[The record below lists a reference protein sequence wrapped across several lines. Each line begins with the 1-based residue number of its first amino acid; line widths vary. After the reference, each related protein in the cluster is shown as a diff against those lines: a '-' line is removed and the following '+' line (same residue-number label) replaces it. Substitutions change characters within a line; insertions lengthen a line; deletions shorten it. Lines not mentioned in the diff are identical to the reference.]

1 VVVWQN
7 GRKLKGTGNS
17 HNPWLD
23 GVIAVLLSKRAP
35 TGAFFLFYLKIRN
48 KELRRVDGMQKKG
61 LLWGAVLLVLVVG
74 VFFFLRKPATE
85 TLKIGIIQIVEHPAL
100 DAAREGFIDQF
111 TEHGYVEGEKIT
123 YQIQVAQGDMA
134 TANTIA
140 QKFKN
145 ERLDLI
151 LAIATPTAQAVA
163 NLIKDKPILITAV
176 TDPVAAGLVESA
188 DRPGSNVTGTNDLQP
203 LAEQFA
209 LAQQLVPG
217 AKRVGII
224 YNAGEANS
232 VTQVQMA
239 KAIADQLG
247 LEVVEATVDTSAGV
261 LQAAQSFIGRVDF
274 IYVPTDNTVVSAFS
288 SVVKV
293 AEENGIPVFPGE
305 ENLVPQGALATVG
318 VNYYRL
324 GRQTA
329 EMALRILEEGA
340 KPETMPIESQ
350 KETELVINADVAQAL
365 GINIPA
371 AIRAKATIVRNR

>member
-1 VVVWQN
+1 
-7 GRKLKGTGNS
+7 
-17 HNPWLD
+17 
-23 GVIAVLLSKRAP
+23 
-35 TGAFFLFYLKIRN
+35 
-48 KELRRVDGMQKKG
+48 MQKKG
-61 LLWGAVLLVLVVG
+61 LLWGAVLLVLVIG
-74 VFFFLRKPATE
+74 VFFFLRKPAAE

-188 DRPGSNVTGTNDLQP
+188 ERPGSNVTGTNDLQP

-365 GINIPA
+365 GINLPT

>member
-1 VVVWQN
+1 
-7 GRKLKGTGNS
+7 
-17 HNPWLD
+17 
-23 GVIAVLLSKRAP
+23 
-35 TGAFFLFYLKIRN
+35 
-48 KELRRVDGMQKKG
+48 MQKKG

-74 VFFFLRKPATE
+74 VFFFLRKPAAE

-188 DRPGSNVTGTNDLQP
+188 ERPGSNVTGTNDLQP

-350 KETELVINADVAQAL
+350 KETELVINEDVAQAL

>member
-1 VVVWQN
+1 
-7 GRKLKGTGNS
+7 
-17 HNPWLD
+17 
-23 GVIAVLLSKRAP
+23 
-35 TGAFFLFYLKIRN
+35 
-48 KELRRVDGMQKKG
+48 MQKKG

-74 VFFFLRKPATE
+74 VFFFLRKPAAE

-111 TEHGYVEGEKIT
+111 TEHGYIEGEKIT

-188 DRPGSNVTGTNDLQP
+188 ERPGSNVTGTNDLQP

-365 GINIPA
+365 GINLPT

>member
-1 VVVWQN
+1 
-7 GRKLKGTGNS
+7 
-17 HNPWLD
+17 
-23 GVIAVLLSKRAP
+23 
-35 TGAFFLFYLKIRN
+35 
-48 KELRRVDGMQKKG
+48 MQKKG
-61 LLWGAVLLVLVVG
+61 LLWGAVLLVLVIG
-74 VFFFLRKPATE
+74 VFFFLRKPAAE

-188 DRPGSNVTGTNDLQP
+188 ERPGSNVTGTNDLQP

-340 KPETMPIESQ
+340 KPESMPIESQ

-365 GINIPA
+365 GINLPT